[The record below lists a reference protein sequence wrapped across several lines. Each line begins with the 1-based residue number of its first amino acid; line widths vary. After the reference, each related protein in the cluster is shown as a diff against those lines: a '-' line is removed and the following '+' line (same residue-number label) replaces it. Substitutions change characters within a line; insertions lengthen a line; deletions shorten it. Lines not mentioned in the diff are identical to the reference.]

1 MLTKQQFRILRV
13 FKKQLF
19 ASLTFRQVKEQSR
32 QRSNNIVQL
41 ALREF
46 QEQGVVKA
54 SGIGNVKTY
63 TLNLE
68 NNRTIACLNLINEF
82 ELKGKRLP
90 REVLSEI
97 QGRILRQTEFFIL
110 IVFGSYAKNKATGAS
125 DLDVAVIVESEQ
137 RKKEVVPLLETVKR
151 RELRQVDYHPFTRSE
166 FAEMLAAD
174 SENLGKQIYK
184 NSFVYYGYEAYCRFI
199 MAVHQ
204 A

>member
-68 NNRTIACLNLINEF
+68 NNRTIACLNLINEI

-90 REVLSEI
+90 REDLSEL
-97 QGRILRQTEFFIL
+97 QGRILRQTE
-110 IVFGSYAKNKATGAS
+110 
-125 DLDVAVIVESEQ
+125 
-137 RKKEVVPLLETVKR
+137 
-151 RELRQVDYHPFTRSE
+151 
-166 FAEMLAAD
+166 
-174 SENLGKQIYK
+174 
-184 NSFVYYGYEAYCRFI
+184 
-199 MAVHQ
+199 
-204 A
+204 